1 MEATAVTREEEQRE
15 KYRKPTRSRWNRGR
29 EWESNHKKKK
39 INKNVRHRGI
49 TWKKEDEES
58 GFRTRFG
65 SADGGE
71 SVPDVGRVVDRQSSG
86 LNDDDG
92 RGDLHR
98 QAPKVHETEQVNQR
112 ESDAREDPKDGH
124 QVRDE
129 NQRHAH
135 NGRHRQAQVADQFAT
150 DHLLK
155 HKYQLAIP
163 LSPTFMSTGWGG
175 NTYSISFPF
184 DVTVRENDGTRQV
197 SRVTEDDGIRQRRD
211 GL

>member
-1 MEATAVTREEEQRE
+1 MRFRVDEQ
-15 KYRKPTRSRWNRGR
+15 
-29 EWESNHKKKK
+29 
-39 INKNVRHRGI
+39 
-49 TWKKEDEES
+49 DEGQES
-58 GFRTRFG
+58 GESSIPDGWSHSGQRRFGTARFG

-150 DHLLK
+150 DH
-155 HKYQLAIP
+155 
-163 LSPTFMSTGWGG
+163 
-175 NTYSISFPF
+175 SISFPF